1 MLKTKKGIAYFI
13 ALIVIFAAII
23 GVILVGLH
31 MRKSAAEAAETP
43 APTELEEHSPAKNTV
58 SFETIQ
64 ESLRSMSELATE
76 EYVFTEVVSDSRI
89 KPFLGI
95 NFSWRESSFIAS
107 YDGTVRAGIDFS
119 KITVEAEE
127 IDGKTKFTIHVPE
140 AEILSTEIDRDSFVL
155 YSEKTGIGNPL
166 SASDFNDSLVG
177 LQEDVEK
184 KAEEKGVLEKAQE
197 NAKALIENFVKN
209 LLDDEMYIV
218 EVI

>member
-1 MLKTKKGIAYFI
+1 M
-13 ALIVIFAAII
+13 
-23 GVILVGLH
+23 
-31 MRKSAAEAAETP
+31 
-43 APTELEEHSPAKNTV
+43 
-58 SFETIQ
+58 
-64 ESLRSMSELATE
+64 
-76 EYVFTEVVSDSRI
+76 
-89 KPFLGI
+89 
-95 NFSWRESSFIAS
+95 
-107 YDGTVRAGIDFS
+107 
-119 KITVEAEE
+119 EAEE